1 MNLYSRILRA
11 PDGLAEGS
19 APAPAAAPSA
29 APVSVE
35 SPVSAPVSVAPV
47 DNAPAPAVEV
57 VTPTVATPAATESPA
72 PVEAP
77 KSPDAPEPTPAA
89 LLLDEA
95 VKQAAEEPKAEE
107 SAKEPSDP
115 ATEAP
120 ATPQPIEY
128 KFQFPE
134 GVNPE
139 SVNPE
144 LMGQYTTALSEA
156 KVPPEIGQKF
166 LDMHL
171 AELQTAAKT
180 VAQHQWDVFNRQ
192 QEQWKSEV
200 KADPE
205 IGGSRL
211 VTAMRTVASVIDQ
224 YGGSPEQQVA
234 LKGVLTATGAG
245 NNPLL
250 LRMFHNI
257 GKALGREASPV
268 PAPPPSAPKMSR
280 EERGLARYSGNR

>member
-19 APAPAAAPSA
+19 APVSAPAPASAPI
-29 APVSVE
+29 E
-35 SPVSAPVSVAPV
+35 SIPSAPVSVAPV
-47 DNAPAPAVEV
+47 DNTPAPAVEV
-57 VTPTVATPAATESPA
+57 IAPAVATPAATELSA

-77 KSPDAPEPTPAA
+77 KPSDAPEPTPAS

-95 VKQAAEEPKAEE
+95 VKQAAEEPKADDA
-107 SAKEPSDP
+107 AKELSDP
-115 ATEAP
+115 VTEAP
-120 ATPQPIEY
+120 VEPQPIEY

-134 GVNPE
+134 GVKPE

-156 KVPPEIGQKF
+156 KVPPEMGQKF

-171 AELQTAAKT
+171 AELQIAAKN

-224 YGGSPEQQVA
+224 YGGSPDQQIA
-234 LKGVLTATGAG
+234 LKNVLTATGAG